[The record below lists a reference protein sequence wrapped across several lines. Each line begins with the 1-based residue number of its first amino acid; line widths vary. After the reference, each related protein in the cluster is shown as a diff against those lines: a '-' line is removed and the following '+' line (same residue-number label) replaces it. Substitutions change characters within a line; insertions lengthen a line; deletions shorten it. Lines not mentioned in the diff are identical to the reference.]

1 MPLDGRQ
8 KMEMATCLRSNWFEK
23 LSDDIGRKNK
33 WLFADGLFGCK
44 YPTYFSWKELINY
57 E

>member
-1 MPLDGRQ
+1 
-8 KMEMATCLRSNWFEK
+8 MEMATCLRSNWFEK
-23 LSDDIGRKNK
+23 FSDDIGQKNK
-33 WLFADGLFGCK
+33 GLFADGLFGCK